1 MDAAAI
7 SDTGGFAVGALGSSE
22 VRLLVRWLSRRCR
35 WHLLGRLVV
44 PRVTTGAVMVA
55 SPMDTA
61 LLLAL
66 CPKVMASSMGL
77 LSSRVMANNSALIP
91 SKAIINSMGR
101 RPVILGGTSRPRG
114 ITTET
119 E

>member
-1 MDAAAI
+1 
-7 SDTGGFAVGALGSSE
+7 
-22 VRLLVRWLSRRCR
+22 
-35 WHLLGRLVV
+35 
-44 PRVTTGAVMVA
+44 MVA

-66 CPKVMASSMGL
+66 CPKVMASSTVLLSNRLMVDRSMGH

-101 RPVILGGTSRPRG
+101 RPVILGGTEPSSG
-114 ITTET
+114 YYDGN
-119 E
+119 